1 MSNIARAEIWKINLS
16 GSRGHEQKGERPAII
31 WRDLDHVKMTI
42 VIPFTSKLDRN
53 KLPHTLLV
61 SPDSKNGLEEDSIA
75 LIFQI
80 TTIDKSQLIKKI
92 GELSDEEIAAITG
105 LLKDMLKI

>member
-1 MSNIARAEIWKINLS
+1 MKTPPFRVERMS
-16 GSRGHEQKGERPAII
+16 
-31 WRDLDHVKMTI
+31 
-42 VIPFTSKLDRN
+42 F
-53 KLPHTLLV
+53 

-105 LLKDMLKI
+105 LLKDMLRI